1 MATAHRLSLPLGVL
15 LLCLQES
22 KEMIKYLNS
31 QLERERQEHSSAI
44 ELIAQQWQ
52 EEMKKAVEDYG
63 RIKVGERGC

>member
-1 MATAHRLSLPLGVL
+1 
-15 LLCLQES
+15 
-22 KEMIKYLNS
+22 MIKYLNS